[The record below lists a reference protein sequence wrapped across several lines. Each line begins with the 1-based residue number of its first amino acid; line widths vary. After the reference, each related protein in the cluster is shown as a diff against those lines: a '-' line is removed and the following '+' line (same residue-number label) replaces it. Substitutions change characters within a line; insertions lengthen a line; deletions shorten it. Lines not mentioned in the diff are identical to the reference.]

1 VSYGR
6 VVCVCV
12 CVYVC
17 VEKASLAV
25 GTASVVEVVT
35 AATECSQSTILVTSS
50 LSISLAYTYHAKR
63 LALKNVSEILCV
75 GWDTGKRQPNS
86 ITHSLSQSIMSAF
99 ERTLKQH
106 LVSQSRVSQ

>member
-12 CVYVC
+12 CVC

-63 LALKNVSEILCV
+63 LALKNNVSEILCV